1 MDEEMMTEDAANAEV
16 YALSELG
23 QGLISAI
30 VDRKSLA
37 EIRMLIDS
45 APLWFQDDDGWSALH
60 AAAKIE
66 DETLVRL
73 LLENGAVWNAGKH
86 AVLK

>member
-1 MDEEMMTEDAANAEV
+1 MMEDAASAEV

-23 QGLISAI
+23 QNLISAI
-30 VDRKSLA
+30 LDGKSLA

-73 LLENGAVWNAGKH
+73 LLENGAVWNAGRH
-86 AVLK
+86 TVLK